1 MTDSGFGLS
10 LRAAPAEQKGIFS
23 MGSTKTLGNINNAC
37 KIVVDQA
44 VLTKG
49 VSEPISQW

>member
-10 LRAAPAEQKGIFS
+10 LRAAPAEQEGIFS
-23 MGSTKTLGNINNAC
+23 MGNMNNGC
-37 KIVVDQA
+37 KIVDQA

-49 VSEPISQW
+49 VSEPMS